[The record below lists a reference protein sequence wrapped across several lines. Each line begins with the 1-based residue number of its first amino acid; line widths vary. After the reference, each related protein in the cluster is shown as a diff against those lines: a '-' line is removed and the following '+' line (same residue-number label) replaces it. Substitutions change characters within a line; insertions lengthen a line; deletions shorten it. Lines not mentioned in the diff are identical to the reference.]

1 MINEKFS
8 KIGFVLAMA
17 GSAVGLGNAWKFPTM
32 VGNNGGSAFI
42 ILYLLLTFAIAFV
55 AFLAELSIGKL
66 GESDVVSSIYK
77 LAPKHKKI
85 WSFSGFF
92 MIGAILIASF
102 YMVVIGWIL
111 KYIYLGFS
119 PLLADT
125 KEAAAQFNT
134 LLSNDLS
141 SAIVCFSLV
150 FLMVFFAV
158 SKGVKSGIEK
168 LNIWMMPGLF
178 ILLVCILF
186 YAISMG
192 DGFVKAAKFLFV
204 PNFSA
209 ITPDVVLQAL
219 GLAFFSLSMGVG
231 VIPTYAANLPEQ
243 TNLIKST
250 LSIIFINILIGI
262 MMGLVV
268 FTFIFAY
275 GADSTASGP
284 GLIFISLVTLF
295 AKLGIVGNVMAIAF
309 FVSLLFAGVT
319 SAVSMI
325 EPFAYYLVRKF
336 EISRK
341 MALVYIGIFVYI
353 LGLFC
358 IFSYYVQ
365 TANIF
370 SIFGK
375 PVFDALDFLTSN
387 IMMPIGAIIFS
398 FFVGYKLK
406 KESLYLLFGEFMG
419 KVFFEIWY
427 FTLRYIVLI
436 AICAIMIYQIVGE

>member
-42 ILYLLLTFAIAFV
+42 VLYLLLTFAIAFV

-85 WSFSGFF
+85 WSLSGFF

-168 LNIWMMPGLF
+168 LNIWMMPGIF
-178 ILLVCILF
+178 ILHVSILF
-186 YAISMG
+186 YAISIG

-250 LSIIFINILIGI
+250 LSIIFINILIGV

-358 IFSYYVQ
+358 IFSYYAQ

-427 FTLRYIVLI
+427 FTLRYIVPI
-436 AICAIMIYQIVGE
+436 AICAIMIYQIAGK

>member
-1 MINEKFS
+1 
-8 KIGFVLAMA
+8 
-17 GSAVGLGNAWKFPTM
+17 
-32 VGNNGGSAFI
+32 
-42 ILYLLLTFAIAFV
+42 
-55 AFLAELSIGKL
+55 
-66 GESDVVSSIYK
+66 
-77 LAPKHKKI
+77 
-85 WSFSGFF
+85 
-92 MIGAILIASF
+92 
-102 YMVVIGWIL
+102 MVVIGWIL

-358 IFSYYVQ
+358 IFSYYAQ

-375 PVFDALDFLTSN
+375 PVFDTLDFLTSN

-427 FTLRYIVLI
+427 FTLRYIVPI
-436 AICAIMIYQIVGE
+436 AICAIMIYQIVGK

>member
-42 ILYLLLTFAIAFV
+42 VLYLVLTFCVAFV
-55 AFLAELSIGKL
+55 AFLAELSIGKI

-77 LAPKHKKI
+77 LAPKHKRA
-85 WSFSGFF
+85 WSLSGFF
-92 MIGAILIASF
+92 MIGAVLIASF

-111 KYIYLGFS
+111 KYIYLSFGKLPVTNEQAGAEFDS
-119 PLLADT
+119 LLT
-125 KEAAAQFNT
+125 
-134 LLSNDLS
+134 NDAF
-141 SAIVCFSLV
+141 SAILCFSIV
-150 FLMVFFAV
+150 FLIVFFAV
-158 SKGVKSGIEK
+158 SKGIKSGIER
-168 LNIWMMPGLF
+168 LNVWMMPSLF
-178 ILLVCILF
+178 ILLFGMLCYSLT
-186 YAISMG
+186 MN
-192 DGFVKAAKFLFV
+192 DGFMKAAKFLFV
-204 PNFSA
+204 PNFDAISA
-209 ITPDVVLQAL
+209 DTFLQAL

-231 VIPTYAANLPEQ
+231 VIPTYAANLPER

-275 GADSTASGP
+275 GGDTTQGGP
-284 GLIFISLVTLF
+284 GLIFVSLATLF
-295 AKLGIVGNVMAIAF
+295 AKLGLIGSVMAVAF

-336 EISRK
+336 DFTRK
-341 MALVYIGIFVYI
+341 KALVYIGILVYV
-353 LGLFC
+353 LGIACVL
-358 IFSYYVQ
+358 SYYKP
-365 TANIF
+365 TAQNF
-370 SIFGK
+370 SVFGK
-375 PVFDALDFLTSN
+375 PMFDALDYLTSN

-398 FFVGYKLK
+398 AFVGWVLK
-406 KESLYLLFGEFMG
+406 KDGLFFLFGDFMG
-419 KVFFEIWY
+419 KFWFEIWY
-427 FTLRYIVLI
+427 FALRFLAPI
-436 AICAIMIYQIVGE
+436 AIFIIMIYQILGK

>member
-66 GESDVVSSIYK
+66 GESDIVSSLYK
-77 LAPKHKKI
+77 LAPKNKKA
-85 WSFSGFF
+85 WSLSGFF

-111 KYIYLGFS
+111 KYIYLSFS
-119 PLLADT
+119 PLLSDT
-125 KEAAAQFNT
+125 KAAGEQFNT
-134 LLSNDLS
+134 LLANDLS
-141 SAIVCFSLV
+141 SAVLCFSLV

-158 SKGVKSGIEK
+158 SKGIKSGIEK
-168 LNIWMMPGLF
+168 LNIWMMPSLF
-178 ILLVCILF
+178 VLLVCMLF
-186 YAISMG
+186 YALSMG

-219 GLAFFSLSMGVG
+219 GLAFFS
-231 VIPTYAANLPEQ
+231 
-243 TNLIKST
+243 

-295 AKLGIVGNVMAIAF
+295 AKLGVVGNVMAVAF
-309 FVSLLFAGVT
+309 FVSLLFAGIT

-341 MALVYIGIFVYI
+341 MALLYICAFVYI
-353 LGLFC
+353 LGIFC
-358 IFSYYVQ
+358 ILSYYSD
-365 TANIF
+365 TSSAF
-370 SIFGK
+370 SVCGK
-375 PVFDALDFLTSN
+375 PFFDALDFLTSN
-387 IMMPIGAIIFS
+387 IMMPIGAIVFS

-406 KESLYLLFGEFMG
+406 KESLYLLFGDFMG
-419 KVFFEIWY
+419 RAFFEIWY
-427 FTLRYIVLI
+427 FFLRYVVPV
-436 AICAIMIYQIVGE
+436 AICAIMIYQMAGK

>member
-42 ILYLLLTFAIAFV
+42 VLYLLLTFAIAFV

-85 WSFSGFF
+85 WSLSGFF

-186 YAISMG
+186 YAISIG

-250 LSIIFINILIGI
+250 LSIIFINILIGV

-358 IFSYYVQ
+358 IFSYYAQ

-427 FTLRYIVLI
+427 FTLRYIVPI
-436 AICAIMIYQIVGE
+436 AICAIMIYQIAGK